1 MWMVARTDQEEI
13 IDDPQELHA
22 RAERWVSG
30 HGFESVRTIL
40 AGLVDEVGPDERED
54 QYGSGALIE
63 DFEREVAEL
72 LGKESA
78 VFVPSGTMA
87 QQIALR
93 IWAERKGCR
102 TVAFHPTCHLEIH
115 EQRAYERLHHLH
127 ARTVGEAH
135 RLITLS
141 DLQAIAEPV
150 AALLLE
156 LPQREIGGRLP
167 SWDDLTAQVTW
178 ARERG
183 IALHL
188 DGARLWEAGPFYDR
202 SYAEISAL
210 FDTVYVSFYKGLGGI
225 AGSVLAGP
233 TDVLAEAKVWIRR
246 HGGNLIHLFPYV
258 VSARARLRERLDRF
272 PSYYQRAVS
281 LAAAIGELPG
291 VRISPDPPQTCMM
304 HVYLAGDADRMTAEA
319 RRIARDERVFL
330 FGSLSPSAIPD
341 YSVWELTIGDAAA
354 AIPND
359 EVRTLLERVIA
370 AGR

>member
-1 MWMVARTDQEEI
+1 MVAPTDKQEI
-13 IDDPQELHA
+13 IDDPQELRA
-22 RAERWVSG
+22 RAERWLSG
-30 HGFESVRTIL
+30 HGFESVRTVL
-40 AGLVDEVGPDERED
+40 ANLLEDVGPEERQD
-54 QYGSGALIE
+54 QYGTGAIIE
-63 DFEREVAEL
+63 EFEREVAEL
-72 LGKESA
+72 LGQESA
-78 VFVPSGTMA
+78 VFLPSGTMA

-115 EQRAYERLHHLH
+115 EQRGYERLHHLH
-127 ARTVGEAH
+127 GLQVGEAH
-135 RLITLS
+135 RLIALP
-141 DLQAIAEPV
+141 DLEAIAEPL

-167 SWDDLTAQVTW
+167 LWDDLTAQVAW
-178 ARERG
+178 ARERD

-188 DGARLWEAGPFYDR
+188 DGARLWEAGPFYER
-202 SYAEISAL
+202 SYAEISTL

-233 TDVLAEAKVWIRR
+233 ADVIAEAKIWIRR

-258 VSARARLRERLDRF
+258 VSARVALHKRLDRF
-272 PSYYQRAVS
+272 SSYYERAVS
-281 LAAAIGELPG
+281 LAAVLRDLPG

-304 HVYLAGDADRMTAEA
+304 HIYLRGDAERMTIEA

-330 FGSLSPSAIPD
+330 FGSLSPSAVPD
-341 YSVWELTIGDAAA
+341 YSLWELTIGDAAT

-359 EVRTLLERVIA
+359 EVRALLERIIA
-370 AGR
+370 AGQ

>member
-1 MWMVARTDQEEI
+1 V
-13 IDDPQELHA
+13 
-22 RAERWVSG
+22 
-30 HGFESVRTIL
+30 L
-40 AGLVDEVGPDERED
+40 AGLLEEIGPEERQD
-54 QYGSGALIE
+54 QYGSGSIIE
-63 DFEREVAEL
+63 VFECEVAEL

-78 VFVPSGTMA
+78 VFLPSGTMA
-87 QQIALR
+87 QQIVLR
-93 IWAERKGCR
+93 IWAERRNCR

-115 EQRAYERLHHLH
+115 EQRGYERLHHLH
-127 ARTVGEAH
+127 GRTVGDAH
-135 RLITLS
+135 RLITLA
-141 DLQAIAEPV
+141 DLDRIAEPV

-167 SWDDLTAQVTW
+167 EWEDLTAQVAW
-178 ARERG
+178 AHERG

-188 DGARLWEAGPFYDR
+188 DGARLWEAGPFYGC
-202 SYAEISAL
+202 SYADIAAL

-233 TDVLAEAKVWIRR
+233 ADVIAEAKVWTRR

-258 VSARARLRERLDRF
+258 VSARAKLRERLDRF
-272 PSYYQRAVS
+272 PSYYERAVS
-281 LAAAIGELPG
+281 IAVLLKELPG

-304 HVYLAGDADRMTAEA
+304 HVYLPGDAARMTAEA
-319 RRIARDERVFL
+319 RRIAHEERVFL
-330 FGSLSPSAIPD
+330 FGSLSPSGVPG

-359 EVRTLLERVIA
+359 EVRALLDRVIA